1 MNKTFG
7 TVMEFSWRKACLIVR
22 MVWESIYDL
31 ITGRFSLGAVSGPV
45 GISGAIS
52 DAAKAGFTS
61 LLYIV
66 VLISINLGV
75 MNLLPIPAL
84 DGGRLITIIIEM
96 VTRRKLP
103 QRIEGAINAAGLVLL
118 LGLSVIIMIK
128 DIIQLAF

>member
-1 MNKTFG
+1 
-7 TVMEFSWRKACLIVR
+7 
-22 MVWESIYDL
+22 
-31 ITGRFSLGAVSGPV
+31 
-45 GISGAIS
+45 
-52 DAAKAGFTS
+52 
-61 LLYIV
+61 
-66 VLISINLGV
+66 